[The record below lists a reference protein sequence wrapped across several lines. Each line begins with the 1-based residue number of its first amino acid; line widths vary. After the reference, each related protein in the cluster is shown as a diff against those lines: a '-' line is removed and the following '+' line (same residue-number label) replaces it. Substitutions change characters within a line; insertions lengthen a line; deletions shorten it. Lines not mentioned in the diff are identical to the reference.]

1 MQTNSNGEGSI
12 RFGSFELKLK
22 SGELCRDGAVIKLP
36 PQPFKVLVF
45 LVEHAGQMV
54 TREEI
59 QQQIWGDTTYV
70 DFDKGLN
77 FCIKQIRE
85 ALGDN
90 AQSPVY
96 IETLP
101 RRGYRFIA
109 PVSNHKPV
117 SDSIITA
124 SPEIT
129 KEDVKLYDLDYD
141 LDTIAQS
148 NQTLAQTIEAN
159 QLSPHKPSRINR
171 PRVMVIAVAIA
182 LAILLPLISYI
193 VWNRLNDQTS
203 SPAGKIMLAVLPF
216 ENLNQDSA
224 EDYFSDGLTEEM
236 IAQLGRL
243 RPQRLG
249 VIARTTALTYK
260 KTDKDI
266 RQIGRELGVSFVLEG
281 SVRRESDRVRIT
293 AQLIQVSDQTHL
305 WADTFERSERD
316 LLTIQS
322 EVASRVARSL
332 ALELLPA
339 QESNTISNRTTQPEV
354 YEAYLKG
361 RYLIIKDTL
370 EDFERSIPY
379 FEQAI
384 KQDPNFAPAYVG
396 ATVSRVFLATWRNL
410 PAAEMLPKAKA
421 DALKAIELDPTSAE
435 AYAALASVN
444 FWLEW
449 NWTDTERNIKRS
461 IELNPSDPHAHILYG
476 NYLLT
481 RGQVEA
487 GIAEVNQALKLDP
500 VSLLTNGLSAYFY
513 LRARQYDDAIVQ
525 GKKMLELE
533 PRSPAGHH
541 CLHSAYFFKGMYKEA
556 LDVIRND
563 MSLDGIKQ
571 EEIDSLTKG
580 DPKEAI
586 TNMYRRNLESMKQSL
601 TKGSR
606 IPASSFAAMYASLG
620 EKDRAFEWLEKSI
633 AERESLTVYFL
644 INPFYDSLRSD
655 SRFNALARQAGLS

>member
-1 MQTNSNGEGSI
+1 MQTNGNGERSI
-12 RFGSFELKLK
+12 RFGSFELKLR
-22 SGELCRDGAVIKLP
+22 SGELCRDGSAIKLP

-45 LVEHAGQMV
+45 LVEHAGQLV

-109 PVSNHKPV
+109 PVSSHE
-117 SDSIITA
+117 SASELIITT
-124 SPEIT
+124 SL
-129 KEDVKLYDLDYD
+129 EDVK
-141 LDTIAQS
+141 AQS
-148 NQTLAQTIEAN
+148 IEYSDPDTNIQIDQVAPQSTEAN
-159 QLSPHKPSRINR
+159 ALSTVNQFHITRRRAAI
-171 PRVMVIAVAIA
+171 IA
-182 LAILLPLISYI
+182 LAILLPLVSYI
-193 VWNRLNDQTS
+193 VWNQIAHRASTS
-203 SPAGKIMLAVLPF
+203 SEKIMLAVLPF
-216 ENLNQDSA
+216 ENLNQDSE

-281 SVRRESDRVRIT
+281 SVRREADRVRIT

-316 LLTIQS
+316 LITIQS

-396 ATVSRVFLATWRNL
+396 ATQSRVFIATWRNL
-410 PAAEMLPKAKA
+410 PAAEVLPKAKA
-421 DALKAIELDPTSAE
+421 DALKAVELDPLSAE

-449 NWTDTERNIKRS
+449 NWADTERNIKRS

-476 NYLLT
+476 NFLLT

-487 GIAEVNQALKLDP
+487 GIAEVKQGLELDP

-541 CLHSAYFFKGMYKEA
+541 CLQSAYIFKGMYKEA
-556 LDVIRND
+556 LDVIREN
-563 MSLDGIKQ
+563 MVFDGFKQ

-586 TNMYRRNLESMKQSL
+586 TNLHRQSL
-601 TKGSR
+601 EHMKESLSKGRKVS
-606 IPASSFAAMYASLG
+606 ASSFAYVYASLG
-620 EKDRAFEWLEKSI
+620 EKDQALEWLEKSI
-633 AERESLTVYFL
+633 AARESSSVYFF
-644 INPFYDSLRSD
+644 INPFYDYLRSD
-655 SRFNALARQAGLS
+655 SRFNELARQAGLS

>member
-1 MQTNSNGEGSI
+1 MQTNGKEFI
-12 RFGSFELKLK
+12 RFGPFELRLR
-22 SGELCRDGAVIKLP
+22 SGELCRDGAMIKLP

-45 LVEHAGQMV
+45 LVEQAGEMV

-59 QQQIWGDTTYV
+59 QQEIWGESTFV

-90 AQSPVY
+90 AQSPRY

-109 PVSNHKPV
+109 QVEDNTTRA
-117 SDSIITA
+117 SIITTSSENGEA
-124 SPEIT
+124 ISIESYNSDTGTQSEPEAHET
-129 KEDVKLYDLDYD
+129 VESSVS
-141 LDTIAQS
+141 S
-148 NQTLAQTIEAN
+148 NSNPFRLTRRLAA
-159 QLSPHKPSRINR
+159 
-171 PRVMVIAVAIA
+171 VIAFLA
-182 LAILLPLISYI
+182 LLSVSSYI
-193 VWNRLNDQTS
+193 VWIRFASHTN
-203 SPAGKIMLAVLPF
+203 PPVEKIMLAVLPF

-224 EDYFSDGLTEEM
+224 QDYFSDGLTEEM

-266 RQIGRELGVSFVLEG
+266 RQIGRELSVSFVLEG
-281 SVRRESDRVRIT
+281 SVRREADRVRIT

-316 LLTIQS
+316 LISIQS
-322 EVASRVARSL
+322 EVASRVARAL

-339 QESNTISNRTTQPEV
+339 QESNPISNRTTQPEV

-370 EDFERSIPY
+370 EDFERSIPF

-384 KQDPNFAPAYVG
+384 ERDPAFAPAYVG
-396 ATVSRVFLATWRNL
+396 ATQSRVFIATWRNL

-421 DALKAIELDPTSAE
+421 DALKAVELDPNSAE

-449 NWTDTERNIKRS
+449 NWAETERNIKRS
-461 IELNPSDPHAHILYG
+461 LELNPSDPHSHLLYA

-481 RGQVEA
+481 RGQLEA
-487 GIAEVNQALKLDP
+487 GIAEVRQALELDP
-500 VSLLTNGLSAYFY
+500 VSLLTNGLSAFFY
-513 LRARQYDDAIVQ
+513 LRARQYDDAITQ
-525 GKKMLELE
+525 CGKMLDIE
-533 PRSPAGHH
+533 PRSPSAHY
-541 CLHSAYFFKGMYKEA
+541 CLRMAYIFKGMYREA
-556 LDVIRND
+556 LDVVRKE
-563 MSLDGIKQ
+563 MALDGAKQ
-571 EEIDSLTKG
+571 EVIDSMTAG

-586 TNMYRRNLESMKQSL
+586 TRLQRSGLEYMKEAMA
-601 TKGSR
+601 KGSR
-606 IPASSFAAMYASLG
+606 ISASSLAWSYASLG
-620 EKDRAFEWLEKSI
+620 EKAEAFEWLEKSI
-633 AERESLTVYFL
+633 AAREPMAVYFYVH
-644 INPFYDSLRSD
+644 PSYDSLRSD
-655 SRFNALARQAGLS
+655 ARFAALAQNAGLAR